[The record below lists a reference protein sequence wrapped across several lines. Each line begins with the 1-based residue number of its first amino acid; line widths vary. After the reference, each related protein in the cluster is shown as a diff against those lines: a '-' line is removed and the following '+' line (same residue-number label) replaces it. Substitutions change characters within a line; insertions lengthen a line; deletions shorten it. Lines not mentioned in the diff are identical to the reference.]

1 MIPEAFEYTAP
12 TTIAEAMELLARHG
26 DEAKVL
32 AGGHSLIPMM
42 KLRLA
47 SPGLL
52 VDIGRIAELRGI
64 RRHSDS
70 ATIGATTTHAEIEQS
85 GDLRDRFPIM
95 AEVATVIGDP
105 LVRHRGTFGGSLAHA
120 DPAGDWPAVAL
131 ALDATIHATGPNGDR
146 SIPAREFFLDL
157 FTSAL
162 EPDELLTA
170 VDLPYPHVSTGMA
183 YEKFA
188 HPASGYAIVGIAA
201 VIGIDADG
209 ICRDC
214 RVGITGAGAKATRA
228 DAAEMVLLG
237 ERLTGERLRQASR
250 QAVIGIDLL
259 SDLVASER
267 YRAHLVTVLTQRAL
281 RTAWERARPL
291 AAKND
296 WYA

>member
-1 MIPEAFEYTAP
+1 MIPETFEYTAP
-12 TTIAEAMELLARHG
+12 TTIAESIALLVAHG
-26 DEAKVL
+26 DDAKVL

-47 SPGLL
+47 SPGVL
-52 VDIGRIAELRGI
+52 VDIGRVPELRGI
-64 RRHSDS
+64 RAHGDGI
-70 ATIGATTTHAEIEQS
+70 TIGATTTHAEIGASSE
-85 GDLRDRFPIM
+85 LKARFPIM
-95 AEVATVIGDP
+95 AEAAMVIGDP

-131 ALDATIHATGPNGDR
+131 ALDATIQVTGPNGAR

-170 VDLPYPHVSTGMA
+170 VTLPYPSVSAGMA

-188 HPASGYAIVGIAA
+188 HPASGYAVVGVAA
-201 VIGIDADG
+201 VVSLDADG

-214 RVGITGAGAKATRA
+214 RVGITGAGAKAMHA
-228 DAAEMVLLG
+228 DATEMMLLG
-237 ERLTGERLRQASR
+237 ERLTDERLRQASR
-250 QAVIGIDLL
+250 QAAVGIALL

-267 YRAHLVTVLTQRAL
+267 YRAHLVAVFTERAL
-281 RTAWERARPL
+281 RAAWERARPL

>member
-1 MIPEAFEYTAP
+1 MIPEPFQYTAP
-12 TTIAEAMELLARHG
+12 TTIAESIALLVAHG
-26 DEAKVL
+26 DDAKVL

-47 SPGLL
+47 SPGML
-52 VDIGRIAELRGI
+52 VDIGRVPDLRGI
-64 RRHSDS
+64 RAQGDGI
-70 ATIGATTTHAEIEQS
+70 TIGATTTHAQIEAS
-85 GDLRDRFPIM
+85 SELNARFPIM
-95 AEVATVIGDP
+95 AEAATVIGDP

-131 ALDATIHATGPNGDR
+131 ALDASIEATGPNGAR
-146 SIPAREFFLDL
+146 AIPAREFFLDL

-162 EPDELLTA
+162 EPGELLTA
-170 VDLPYPHVSTGMA
+170 VHLPYPIVSTGMA

-188 HPASGYAIVGIAA
+188 HPASGYALIGVAA
-201 VIGIDADG
+201 VVSLDADG
-209 ICRDC
+209 ICREC

-228 DAAEMVLLG
+228 EATEMMLLG
-237 ERLTGERLRQASR
+237 EQVTEERLRQAAR
-250 QAVIGIDLL
+250 QAAAGIDLL
-259 SDLVASER
+259 SDLAASER
-267 YRAHLVTVLTQRAL
+267 YRAHLVTIFTERAL

>member
-1 MIPEAFEYTAP
+1 MIPEAFEYIAP
-12 TTIAEAMELLARHG
+12 ATIAAAIGLLARHG
-26 DEAKVL
+26 DDAKVL

-47 SPGLL
+47 SPGVL
-52 VDIGRIAELRGI
+52 VDIGRIPELRGI
-64 RRHSDS
+64 RLYSDMV
-70 ATIGATTTHAEIEQS
+70 TIGATTTHAQIEQS
-85 GDLRDRFPIM
+85 SDLRDRFPIM
-95 AEVATVIGDP
+95 AETATVIGDP

-131 ALDATIHATGPNGDR
+131 ALDATIHATGPNGER
-146 SIPAREFFLDL
+146 AIPAHEFFIDL

-170 VDLPYPHVSTGMA
+170 VDLPYPTRSTGMA

-188 HPASGYAIVGIAA
+188 HPASGYAVIGIAA
-201 VIGIDADG
+201 IIGMDADG

-228 DAAEMVLLG
+228 DAAERALVG
-237 ERLTGERLRQASR
+237 EPLTDERIRQASR
-250 QAVIGIDLL
+250 QAAAGIDLL

-267 YRAHLVTVLTQRAL
+267 YRAHLLTALTDRAL
-281 RTAWERARPL
+281 STAWERARPF

-296 WYA
+296 